1 MQEHHIHVCNFPYF
15 IGGIFT
21 AHHKHFSCDW
31 TNRLGT
37 IIQELTALHYLNVK
51 NMKMLIFI

>member
-21 AHHKHFSCDW
+21 AHHKHFSCD
-31 TNRLGT
+31 
-37 IIQELTALHYLNVK
+37 
-51 NMKMLIFI
+51 